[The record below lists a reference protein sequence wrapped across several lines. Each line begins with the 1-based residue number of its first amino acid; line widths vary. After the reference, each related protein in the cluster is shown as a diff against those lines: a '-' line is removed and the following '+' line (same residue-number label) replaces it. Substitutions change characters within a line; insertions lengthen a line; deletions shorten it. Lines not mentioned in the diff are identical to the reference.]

1 MNFLGKDN
9 RALIIAMDH
18 ARTHGIRQNPDDP
31 NTFLRGLEDPG
42 NVIDAAIEGGADGL
56 MTTFGVVKRFRD
68 RLIGHIPTILRLDG
82 GPSFYRE
89 EWLHYTEWS
98 LLHTVEEA
106 LLLGVDGVVVNLFL
120 GGEMELRTYE
130 IIAEVAGQALNANV
144 PLFVEAMPCP
154 SERIPDTKAGEAIA
168 SASRLAFEHGA
179 DYIKN
184 YYTGSID
191 SYRQV
196 VEWCPVPVLI
206 AGGAKMD
213 TEEQALQMT
222 YDALQAGAA
231 GVFFGRNVWQNQNV
245 VGMIRALRHVIH
257 DNGSVQEALDWLK

>member
-1 MNFLGKDN
+1 M
-9 RALIIAMDH
+9 
-18 ARTHGIRQNPDDP
+18 
-31 NTFLRGLEDPG
+31 
-42 NVIDAAIEGGADGL
+42 
-56 MTTFGVVKRFRD
+56 MTTFGVIKRYRE
-68 RLIGHIPTILRLDG
+68 RLIGQIPTIMRLDG

-89 EWLHYTEWS
+89 DWLHYTEWS

-130 IIAEVAGQALNANV
+130 IIAEVAGQALRGNLS
-144 PLFVEAMPCP
+144 LFVEAMPCP
-154 SERIPDTKAGEAIA
+154 SERIPDTKATEAVA
-168 SASRLAFEHGA
+168 SAARLAFEHGA
-179 DYIKN
+179 DYVKN

-196 VEWCPVPVLI
+196 VQWSPAPVLI

-213 TEEQALQMT
+213 TEEQALQVT

-231 GVFFGRNVWQNQNV
+231 GVFFGRNVWQNPNM
-245 VGMIRALRHVIH
+245 VGMIKALRHVIH
-257 DNGSVQEALDWLK
+257 DNGSVQEALNWLK